1 MNINQTSIKDVL
13 SWNEFLKKTS
23 EEKSYPLK
31 KIKLY
36 NRLLAHTNNFF
47 AIAAIGAF
55 TPGYLMIIVKELI
68 PSFSLIN
75 DEHLYELNWFI
86 EALSKSV
93 GENYDRQT
101 VLFEHGMCACV
112 GGLDRAHIHLMT
124 VNKNVSNEIIK
135 NSINKTLLN
144 RRSGINS
151 IEINGYKL
159 ENIHD
164 IKTFLDSGD
173 SKSYKLNGKQL
184 SYEDINNNLDIKNWP
199 ISARSHVKN
208 GGHYVYFRTNS
219 NNSSFFTNKNFQ
231 TQLGREIVYEIEIQ
245 TNPKFKNL
253 TEEILKKNTYAN
265 IWQWQNYSFSE
276 NMLKTINDLIPV
288 IEKIKSEANSNKF
301 NFKTCKKNNK

>member
-86 EALSKSV
+86 EVLSKSV
-93 GENYDRQT
+93 GETYDRQT

-112 GGLDRAHIHLMT
+112 GGLDRAHIHLM
-124 VNKNVSNEIIK
+124 NRLYNVSNEIIK
-135 NSINKTLLN
+135 NSINKALLN

-199 ISARSHVKN
+199 ISARPHVKK

-219 NNSSFFTNKNFQ
+219 NNSSF
-231 TQLGREIVYEIEIQ
+231 
-245 TNPKFKNL
+245 
-253 TEEILKKNTYAN
+253 
-265 IWQWQNYSFSE
+265 SFFHE
-276 NMLKTINDLIPV
+276 
-288 IEKIKSEANSNKF
+288 
-301 NFKTCKKNNK
+301 